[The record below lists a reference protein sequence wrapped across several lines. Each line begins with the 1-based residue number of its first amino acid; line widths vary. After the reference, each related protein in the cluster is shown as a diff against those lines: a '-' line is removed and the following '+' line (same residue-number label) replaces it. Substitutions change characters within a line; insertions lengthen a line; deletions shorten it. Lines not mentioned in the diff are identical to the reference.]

1 MHIQMNVVLA
11 LEAYSDLHIWCGMF
25 CEVYHGQDVV
35 GFVES
40 WHWVVIE
47 SRAC

>member
-11 LEAYSDLHIWCGMF
+11 LEAHSDHIWCGMF

-35 GFVES
+35 GFVEG

-47 SRAC
+47 SRVY